1 MKFKGGDKTLSTAGG
16 SIDVIDIFYDG
27 TNYFAELTKAYAQE
41 QMMTEQELIQYLVD
55 QNYDYYRAELLVEQG
70 IVTDK
75 ASADDYIANHNL

>member
-1 MKFKGGDKTLSTAGG
+1 
-16 SIDVIDIFYDG
+16 
-27 TNYFAELTKAYAQE
+27 
-41 QMMTEQELIQYLVD
+41 MTEQELIQYLVD